1 MPDSLPIDLGRYST
15 FVPPDPFEDHVGP
28 FYFRISGDTQ
38 AAGSVH
44 CVLPT
49 LPRHGNY
56 AGGVHGGAILTFADY
71 ALCLVAGR
79 AADGGTNS
87 SFAMTVSIAVE
98 FLDAGRIGPPLEATG
113 EPLQVTGRLAFA
125 RGTLSQEGRTI
136 ALWSGVVRHVAR
148 AKAMAR
154 KDAAAKP
161 APRSAADAA
170 PGSPRRDLAP
180 GVIVPAD
187 FEPLTTASVYS
198 RHIGPS
204 YARKEIDGASL
215 IQPALP
221 HMCNS
226 GGVLHGGYM
235 MSFAD
240 SAVTRAA
247 GLTTGMAPTT
257 VAFAAEFLSAG
268 DLSAP
273 VTTRVEVPR
282 HGKSLAF
289 LRGVLEQDGRKLLSY
304 SATIKLRARR

>member
-1 MPDSLPIDLGRYST
+1 MPDSIDLARYSV
-15 FVPPDPFEDHVGP
+15 FVPSDPFEDHTGP
-28 FYFRISGDTQ
+28 FYFRIAGDARQ
-38 AAGSVH
+38 PGAVH

-49 LPRHGNY
+49 LARQANY
-56 AGGVHGGAILTFADY
+56 AGGVHGGAILAFADY

-87 SFAMTVSIAVE
+87 SFAVTVSIAVE
-98 FLDAGRIGPPLEATG
+98 FLAAGRIGPPLEASG

-125 RGTLSQEGRTI
+125 RGSIVQEGKTI
-136 ALWSGVVRHVAR
+136 ALWSGVCRHVPR

-154 KDAAAKP
+154 KEEMSP
-161 APRSAADAA
+161 ASQAVAQMVP
-170 PGSPRRDLAP
+170 PG
-180 GVIVPAD
+180 
-187 FEPLTTASVYS
+187 FELLSGASVYS

-204 YARKEIDGASL
+204 YARAETDGL
-215 IQPALP
+215 TMIQPTAP

-247 GLTTGMAPTT
+247 GQISGMAPST

-268 DLSAP
+268 VPTVPL
-273 VTTRVEVPR
+273 TTRVEVPR
-282 HGKSLAF
+282 HGRSLAF
-289 LRGVLEQDGRKLLSY
+289 LRGLLEQNGKPLLSY
-304 SATIKLRARR
+304 SATIFLRPKK

>member
-1 MPDSLPIDLGRYST
+1 MPDTLPIDLGRYSV

-28 FYFRISGDTQ
+28 FYFRISGEARQ
-38 AAGSVH
+38 AGSVH

-49 LPRHGNY
+49 DPRHGNY
-56 AGGVHGGAILTFADY
+56 AGGVHGGATLTFADY

-98 FLDAGRIGPPLEATG
+98 FLDAGRIGPPLEARG

-125 RGTLSQEGRTI
+125 RGSITQEGRTI
-136 ALWSGVVRHVAR
+136 ALWSGVCRHMAR
-148 AKAMAR
+148 DKAMAR
-154 KDAAAKP
+154 KDKTAP
-161 APRSAADAA
+161 AQSQAA
-170 PGSPRRDLAP
+170 PQ
-180 GVIVPAD
+180 IVPAD
-187 FEPLTTASVYS
+187 FKLLANASVYS

-204 YARKEIDGASL
+204 YARQEKDGASL
-215 IQPALP
+215 IQPTLP

-247 GLTTGMAPTT
+247 GLVTGLAPST
-257 VAFAAEFLSAG
+257 VAFAAEFLAAG
-268 DLSAP
+268 DATAP

-289 LRGVLEQDGRKLLSY
+289 LRGLLEQDGRKLLSY
-304 SATIKLRARR
+304 SATIKLRARP

>member
-1 MPDSLPIDLGRYST
+1 MPDSIDLASYSVFT
-15 FVPPDPFEDHVGP
+15 PPDPFEDHVGP
-28 FYFRISGDTQ
+28 FYYRIAGD
-38 AAGSVH
+38 AREAGSVH

-49 LPRHGNY
+49 QERHGNY

-79 AADGGTNS
+79 AADGGTNT
-87 SFAMTVSIAVE
+87 SFALTVSIAVE
-98 FLDAGRIGPPLEATG
+98 FLDAGRTGLPLESTG

-125 RGTLSQEGRTI
+125 RGTITQQGRTI

-154 KDAAAKP
+154 KAEAAP
-161 APRSAADAA
+161 AAVSAA
-170 PGSPRRDLAP
+170 PQ
-180 GVIVPAD
+180 IVPPG
-187 FEPLTTASVYS
+187 FEHLATASIYS

-204 YARKEIDGASL
+204 YGRKEENGATL
-215 IQPALP
+215 IQPTLP

-226 GGVLHGGYM
+226 GGALHGGYM

-247 GLTTGMAPTT
+247 ALTTGMAPST
-257 VAFAAEFLSAG
+257 VAFAAEFLSGGQPTSPLA
-268 DLSAP
+268 
-273 VTTRVEVPR
+273 TRVEVPR

-289 LRGVLEQDGRKLLSY
+289 VRGLLEQDGRKLLSY
-304 SATIKLRARR
+304 SSTIKLRARA

>member
-1 MPDSLPIDLGRYST
+1 MPDTLPIDLGRYSM

-28 FYFRISGDTQ
+28 FYFRISGD
-38 AAGSVH
+38 AREAGSVH

-49 LPRHGNY
+49 HPRHGNY
-56 AGGVHGGAILTFADY
+56 AGGVHGGATLTFADY

-79 AADGGTNS
+79 AADGGTNTA
-87 SFAMTVSIAVE
+87 FAMTVSIAVE
-98 FLDAGRIGPPLEATG
+98 FLDAGRIGPPLEARG

-125 RGTLSQEGRTI
+125 RGSVTQEGCTI
-136 ALWSGVVRHVAR
+136 ALWSGVCRHVAR

-154 KDAAAKP
+154 KDAAAP
-161 APRSAADAA
+161 ALSQA
-170 PGSPRRDLAP
+170 STQ
-180 GVIVPAD
+180 IVPAD
-187 FEPLTTASVYS
+187 FELLASASVYS

-204 YARKEIDGASL
+204 YARREQDGASL
-215 IQPALP
+215 IQPTLP

-247 GLTTGMAPTT
+247 GLVTSMAPST
-257 VAFAAEFLSAG
+257 VAFAAEFLGAG
-268 DLSAP
+268 DATTP

-282 HGKSLAF
+282 HGRSLAF
-289 LRGVLEQDGRKLLSY
+289 LRGLLQQDGRKLLSY
-304 SATIKLRARR
+304 SATIKLRARS

>member
-1 MPDSLPIDLGRYST
+1 MPDSIDLGSYSV

-28 FYFRISGDTQ
+28 FYYRITGDARQ
-38 AAGSVH
+38 AGSVH

-49 LPRHGNY
+49 EQRHGNY
-56 AGGVHGGAILTFADY
+56 AGGVHGGATLTFADY

-79 AADGGTNS
+79 AADGGTNTV
-87 SFAMTVSIAVE
+87 FAVTVSIAVE
-98 FLDAGRIGPPLEATG
+98 FLDAGRVGLPLEASG

-125 RGTLSQEGRTI
+125 RGSITQQGRTI
-136 ALWSGVVRHVAR
+136 ALWSGVCRHVPR
-148 AKAMAR
+148 AKAMER
-154 KDAAAKP
+154 KDARAST
-161 APRSAADAA
+161 APTLVAQS
-170 PGSPRRDLAP
+170 
-180 GVIVPAD
+180 VPAG
-187 FEPLTTASVYS
+187 FELLSNASVYS

-204 YARKEIDGASL
+204 YARKEADGASL
-215 IQPALP
+215 VQPTLP

-247 GLTTGMAPTT
+247 GLTTGMAPST

-268 DLSAP
+268 TSTTPIA
-273 VTTRVEVPR
+273 TRVEVPR

-289 LRGVLEQDGRKLLSY
+289 VRGLLEQDGRKLLSY
-304 SATIKLRARR
+304 SATIKLRPHS

>member
-1 MPDSLPIDLGRYST
+1 MPDTLPIDLGLYSV

-28 FYFRISGDTQ
+28 FYFRITGDARQ
-38 AAGSVH
+38 AGSVH

-49 LPRHGNY
+49 HARHGNF
-56 AGGVHGGAILTFADY
+56 ADGVHGGATLAFADY

-98 FLDAGRIGPPLEATG
+98 FLAAGRIGPPLEASG

-125 RGTLSQEGRTI
+125 RGSVTQEGRPI
-136 ALWSGVVRHVAR
+136 ALWSGVCRHVAR
-148 AKAMAR
+148 SKAMAR
-154 KDAAAKP
+154 KDEVVRNQAVP
-161 APRSAADAA
+161 QT
-170 PGSPRRDLAP
+170 
-180 GVIVPAD
+180 VPAD
-187 FEPLTTASVYS
+187 FELLANASLYS

-204 YARKEIDGASL
+204 YARKETDGASL
-215 IQPALP
+215 IQPTLP

-226 GGVLHGGYM
+226 GGVLHGGYV

-247 GLTTGMAPTT
+247 GLITGMAPST
-257 VAFAAEFLSAG
+257 VAFAAQFLSAG
-268 DLSAP
+268 DATAP
-273 VTTRVEVPR
+273 LTTRVEVPR

-289 LRGVLEQDGRKLLSY
+289 LRGLLEQDGRKLLSY
-304 SATIKLRARR
+304 SATIKLQPRG

>member
-1 MPDSLPIDLGRYST
+1 MPDSIDLARYSVFT
-15 FVPPDPFEDHVGP
+15 PPDPFEDHVGP
-28 FYFRISGDTQ
+28 FYFRIDGD
-38 AAGSVH
+38 ASKAGTVH

-49 LPRHGNY
+49 EARHGNY

-79 AADGGTNS
+79 AADGGTNT

-98 FLDAGRIGPPLEATG
+98 FLNAGRVCAALEATG

-125 RGTLSQEGRTI
+125 RGRVTQQGKTI

-148 AKAMAR
+148 TKVMGR
-154 KDAAAKP
+154 KEQSAAAP
-161 APRSAADAA
+161 APAAQ
-170 PGSPRRDLAP
+170 P
-180 GVIVPAD
+180 VPEG
-187 FEPLTTASVYS
+187 FERLSSASVYS

-204 YARKEIDGASL
+204 YARKEVDGVTL
-215 IQPALP
+215 IQPTLP

-247 GLTTGMAPTT
+247 GVVTGLAPSTIS
-257 VAFAAEFLSAG
+257 FAAEFLAAG
-268 DLSAP
+268 DPAAP
-273 VTTRVEVPR
+273 LVTRVEVPR
-282 HGKSLAF
+282 HGRNLAF
-289 LRGVLEQDGRKLLSY
+289 LRGLLEQRGKPLLSY
-304 SATIKLRARR
+304 SATIFLRPRG

>member
-1 MPDSLPIDLGRYST
+1 MAMPDSIDLARYSVFT
-15 FVPPDPFEDHVGP
+15 PPDPFEDHVGP
-28 FYFRISGDTQ
+28 FYFRIDGD
-38 AAGSVH
+38 ASKAGSVH

-49 LPRHGNY
+49 EARHGNY
-56 AGGVHGGAILTFADY
+56 AGGVHGGATLTFADY

-79 AADGGTNS
+79 AADGGTNT

-98 FLDAGRIGPPLEATG
+98 FLNAGRVGAPLEATG

-125 RGTLSQEGRTI
+125 RGSVTQQGKTI

-148 AKAMAR
+148 AKVMGR
-154 KDAAAKP
+154 KEQIAAAP
-161 APRSAADAA
+161 
-170 PGSPRRDLAP
+170 SPEPQTVPEGFELLAN
-180 GVIVPAD
+180 
-187 FEPLTTASVYS
+187 ASVYS

-204 YARKEIDGASL
+204 YARKEIDGATL
-215 IQPALP
+215 IQPTLA

-247 GLTTGMAPTT
+247 GIVTGMAPST
-257 VAFAAEFLSAG
+257 VSFAAEFLAAG
-268 DLSAP
+268 DATAP
-273 VTTRVEVPR
+273 LVTRVEVPR

-289 LRGVLEQDGRKLLSY
+289 LRGLLEQRGKPLLSY
-304 SATIKLRARR
+304 SATIFLRPRS

>member
-1 MPDSLPIDLGRYST
+1 MPDSIDLARYSVFT
-15 FVPPDPFEDHVGP
+15 PPDPFEDHVGP
-28 FYFRISGDTQ
+28 LYFRIDGD
-38 AAGSVH
+38 ASKAGSVH

-49 LPRHGNY
+49 EGRHGNY
-56 AGGVHGGAILTFADY
+56 RGGVHGGATLTFADY

-79 AADGGTNS
+79 AADGGTNT

-98 FLDAGRIGPPLEATG
+98 FLSAGRVGAPLEATG

-125 RGTLSQEGRTI
+125 RGSVTQQSKTI

-148 AKAMAR
+148 SKVMGR
-154 KDAAAKP
+154 KEQAATVPAAA
-161 APRSAADAA
+161 
-170 PGSPRRDLAP
+170 
-180 GVIVPAD
+180 IQTVPEG
-187 FEPLTTASVYS
+187 FELLSNASVYS

-204 YARKEIDGASL
+204 YARKEVDGATL
-215 IQPALP
+215 VQPTLP

-247 GLTTGMAPTT
+247 GIVTGMAPST
-257 VAFAAEFLSAG
+257 VSFAAEFLAAG
-268 DLSAP
+268 DATAP
-273 VTTRVEVPR
+273 LVTRVEVPR

-289 LRGVLEQDGRKLLSY
+289 LRGLLEQNGKPLLSY
-304 SATIKLRARR
+304 SATIFLQQRG

>member
-1 MPDSLPIDLGRYST
+1 MPDSIDLGSYSV

-28 FYFRISGDTQ
+28 FYYRIQGDARQ
-38 AAGSVH
+38 AGSVH

-49 LPRHGNY
+49 AERHGNY
-56 AGGVHGGAILTFADY
+56 AGGVHGGATLTFADY

-79 AADGGTNS
+79 AADGGTNTA
-87 SFAMTVSIAVE
+87 FAVTVSIAVE
-98 FLDAGRIGPPLEATG
+98 FLDGGRVGLPLEASG

-125 RGTLSQEGRTI
+125 RGSITQQGKTI
-136 ALWSGVVRHVAR
+136 ALWSGVCRHIPR
-148 AKAMAR
+148 NKAMER
-154 KDAAAKP
+154 KDAAA
-161 APRSAADAA
+161 AAA
-170 PGSPRRDLAP
+170 P
-180 GVIVPAD
+180 VITQSVPAG
-187 FEPLTTASVYS
+187 FELLSNASVYS

-204 YARKEIDGASL
+204 YARKEVDGASL
-215 IQPALP
+215 VQPTLP

-247 GLTTGMAPTT
+247 ALTTGMAPST

-268 DLSAP
+268 TSTTPIA
-273 VTTRVEVPR
+273 TRVEVPR

-289 LRGVLEQDGRKLLSY
+289 VRGLLEQDGRQLLSY
-304 SATIKLRARR
+304 SATIKLRPRS

>member
-1 MPDSLPIDLGRYST
+1 MPDSIDLGRYST

-28 FYFRISGDTQ
+28 FYFKIDGEAGR
-38 AAGSVH
+38 AGSVH

-56 AGGVHGGAILTFADY
+56 VGGVHGGAILTFADY

-79 AADGGTNS
+79 AADGGTNT

-125 RGTLSQEGRTI
+125 RGTLTQESRTI

-154 KDAAAKP
+154 KAAAEATP
-161 APRSAADAA
+161 ATLEAA
-170 PGSPRRDLAP
+170 PQS
-180 GVIVPAD
+180 VPAG
-187 FEPLTTASVYS
+187 FEQLTTASVYS

-204 YARKEIDGASL
+204 FARRETDGATL
-215 IQPALP
+215 IQPTLP

-247 GLTTGMAPTT
+247 GLVTGMAPTT
-257 VAFAAEFLSAG
+257 AAFAAEFLSAG

-273 VTTRVEVPR
+273 LTTRVEVPR

-289 LRGVLEQDGRKLLSY
+289 LRGVLEQNGRKLLAY

>member
-1 MPDSLPIDLGRYST
+1 MPDTLPIDLGRYST

-28 FYFRISGDTQ
+28 FYFRISGD
-38 AAGSVH
+38 AREAGSVH

-49 LPRHGNY
+49 HPRHGNY
-56 AGGVHGGAILTFADY
+56 AGGVHGGATLTFADY

-79 AADGGTNS
+79 AADGGTNTA
-87 SFAMTVSIAVE
+87 FAMTVSIAVE
-98 FLDAGRIGPPLEATG
+98 FLDAGRIGPPLEARG

-125 RGTLSQEGRTI
+125 RGSVTQEGCTI
-136 ALWSGVVRHVAR
+136 ALWSGVCRHVAR

-154 KDAAAKP
+154 KDAAAP
-161 APRSAADAA
+161 ALSQA
-170 PGSPRRDLAP
+170 STQ
-180 GVIVPAD
+180 IVPAD
-187 FEPLTTASVYS
+187 FELLASASVYS

-204 YARKEIDGASL
+204 YARREQDGASL
-215 IQPALP
+215 IQPTLP

-247 GLTTGMAPTT
+247 GLVTSMAPST
-257 VAFAAEFLSAG
+257 VAFAAEFLGAG
-268 DLSAP
+268 DATTP

-282 HGKSLAF
+282 HGRSLAF
-289 LRGVLEQDGRKLLSY
+289 LRGLLQQDGRKLLSY
-304 SATIKLRARR
+304 SATIKLRARG

>member
-1 MPDSLPIDLGRYST
+1 MPDSIDLGSYSV

-28 FYFRISGDTQ
+28 FYYRIKGD
-38 AAGSVH
+38 AREAGSVH

-49 LPRHGNY
+49 QERHGNY
-56 AGGVHGGAILTFADY
+56 AGGVHGGATLAFADY

-79 AADGGTNS
+79 AADGGTNT

-98 FLDAGRIGPPLEATG
+98 FLDAGRVGLPLEASG

-125 RGTLSQEGRTI
+125 RGSITQQDRTI
-136 ALWSGVVRHVAR
+136 ALWSGVCRHVPR
-148 AKAMAR
+148 AKAMER
-154 KDAAAKP
+154 KETAS
-161 APRSAADAA
+161 SADPIVAQSVP
-170 PGSPRRDLAP
+170 PG
-180 GVIVPAD
+180 
-187 FEPLTTASVYS
+187 FELLSNASVYS

-204 YARKEIDGASL
+204 YARKEADGASL
-215 IQPALP
+215 VQPTLP

-247 GLTTGMAPTT
+247 AVTTGMAPST

-268 DLSAP
+268 TATTP
-273 VTTRVEVPR
+273 TATRVEVPR

-289 LRGVLEQDGRKLLSY
+289 VRGLLEQDGRKLLSY
-304 SATIKLRARR
+304 SATIRLRPRP

>member
-1 MPDSLPIDLGRYST
+1 MPDSIDLGSYSV

-28 FYFRISGDTQ
+28 FYYRITGDARQ
-38 AAGSVH
+38 AGSVH

-49 LPRHGNY
+49 HERHGNY
-56 AGGVHGGAILTFADY
+56 AGGVHGGATLTFADY

-79 AADGGTNS
+79 AADGGTNTA
-87 SFAMTVSIAVE
+87 FAVTVSIAVE
-98 FLDAGRIGPPLEATG
+98 FLDAGRVGLPLEASG

-125 RGTLSQEGRTI
+125 RGSITQQGRTI
-136 ALWSGVVRHVAR
+136 ALWSGVWRHLPR
-148 AKAMAR
+148 TKAMER
-154 KDAAAKP
+154 KEAAA
-161 APRSAADAA
+161 AA
-170 PGSPRRDLAP
+170 PGVVAQSA
-180 GVIVPAD
+180 PAD
-187 FEPLTTASVYS
+187 FELLSNASVYS

-204 YARKEIDGASL
+204 YARKEADGASL
-215 IQPALP
+215 IQPTLP

-247 GLTTGMAPTT
+247 GLTTGMAPST

-268 DLSAP
+268 TPTTPLA
-273 VTTRVEVPR
+273 TRVEVPR

-289 LRGVLEQDGRKLLSY
+289 VRGLLEQDGRKLLSY
-304 SATIKLRARR
+304 SATIKLWPRDR